1 MNLSFPNQMAD
12 RRCSHHYL
20 QRGHP
25 TPSHFFAQG
34 LGNDGLDGL
43 CQLGA
48 DLGLLSGRTNVNDA
62 VNGLGSAG
70 GVKCSK
76 DQIACLSSRDGQLDG
91 LQIAHFTYQ
100 NKVRILTE
108 CAAQRVGEGMGVIP
122 QFPLLDQTFFGG
134 VHEFDGIFNG

>member
-12 RRCSHHYL
+12 RCCSYHNL
-20 QRGHP
+20 QRGHSAS
-25 TPSHFFAQG
+25 SHFFAQR

-48 DLGLLSGRTNVNDA
+48 DLGLLSGRKNVNDA
-62 VNGLGSAG
+62 VNRLGSAG

-76 DQIACLSSRDGQLDG
+76 NQVARFSSRDGQLDS

-100 NKVRILTE
+100 NIVRILTE
-108 CAAQRVGEGMGVIP
+108 CAARALAKE
-122 QFPLLDQTFFGG
+122 
-134 VHEFDGIFNG
+134 